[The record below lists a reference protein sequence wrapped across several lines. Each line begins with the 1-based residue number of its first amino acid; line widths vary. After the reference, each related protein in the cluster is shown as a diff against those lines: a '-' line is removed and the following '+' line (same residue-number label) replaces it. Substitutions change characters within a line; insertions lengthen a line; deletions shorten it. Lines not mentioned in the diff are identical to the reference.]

1 MSLKL
6 RLLTAALVFAG
17 CVEASGPP
25 TAAGPKGYIVAE
37 ITVTNPSAYE
47 GYRQAVSPIV
57 ARHGGVYLVR
67 GGRAEV
73 LEGSAAGRV
82 VVLEFPSVATARA
95 FYESAE
101 YQAVVGTR
109 KANAVSRV
117 VLVEGAAP

>member
-1 MSLKL
+1 MSIKL
-6 RLLTAALVFAG
+6 RFLMAALVFAG

-47 GYRQAVSPIV
+47 GYRQVVSPIV

-67 GGRAEV
+67 GGRAEM
-73 LEGSAAGRV
+73 LEGSPAGRV
-82 VVLEFPSVATARA
+82 VVIEFPSVAAARA
-95 FYESAE
+95 FYDSPE
-101 YQAVVGTR
+101 YQAIVGTR
-109 KANAVSRV
+109 KANSISRV